1 MTDFYVLRA
10 SIPRI
15 QRCEYCL
22 EELLIYLTEKQ
33 HLGSVGG
40 GVFVKGKIEL
50 VFFLYMYITN
60 TLNENLACQH
70 LNLAYAKSG
79 GLLPVQALA
88 SDARRISRSNILVT
102 HATIRGTYPHTTGS
116 IVCCSFVRY
125 LDYNENV
132 CISLFQGESTPCL
145 FLTVLV
151 RIEA

>member
-1 MTDFYVLRA
+1 M
-10 SIPRI
+10 
-15 QRCEYCL
+15 

-88 SDARRISRSNILVT
+88 SDARRISRSNILELTRLFEVLILT
-102 HATIRGTYPHTTGS
+102 PPAALSVAALCAIWTTTKMFASASFRAKVPHA
-116 IVCCSFVRY
+116 CF
-125 LDYNENV
+125 
-132 CISLFQGESTPCL
+132 
-145 FLTVLV
+145 
-151 RIEA
+151 